1 MENRHDAQ
9 LRAQAE
15 GAVKTVG
22 PWKVTWRHL
31 VAAFAIIWGSLVII
45 SAPAAGHEAH
55 RLERQRQEMLRQQQ
69 QQQQS
74 ANVLQ
79 AAPAGEA
86 GGNTMT
92 PSPGMG
98 MEGMHGGM
106 DMGMAP
112 EDRSKMSFL
121 KRTML
126 WLGAFHPMIIHFPI
140 AFFPAALFTAVV
152 GRRRP
157 AFSAPVQF
165 LVVAGGVVAPIAAL
179 LGWFN
184 AGFAL
189 VDGDRLLLVH
199 RWLGTAMGVGG
210 ALLAVW
216 AWRRPWEDR
225 GAGMILSLTLMTI
238 AIAVQG
244 WFGGAL
250 VYGMGHMNW

>member
-9 LRAQAE
+9 FRPQAA
-15 GAVKTVG
+15 GAVKMVG
-22 PWKVTWRHL
+22 SWKLTWRHL

-55 RLERQRQEMLRQQQ
+55 RLERERQELLRKQ

-74 ANVLQ
+74 EELLQ
-79 AAPAGEA
+79 AAPAGQA

-92 PSPGMG
+92 PSHGMA
-98 MEGMHGGM
+98 MEGMHGMSM
-106 DMGMAP
+106 DP

-121 KRTML
+121 ERTML

-165 LVVAGGVVAPIAAL
+165 LVITGGIVAPVAAL

-210 ALLAVW
+210 GLLAVW

-225 GAGMILSLTLMTI
+225 GAGMIVSLTIMTV

-250 VYGMGHMNW
+250 VYGMEHMNW

>member
-1 MENRHDAQ
+1 MESRHDAQ
-9 LRAQAE
+9 FRPQAE
-15 GAVKTVG
+15 SAMNPSVPWRFSWRKVAVVFVLL
-22 PWKVTWRHL
+22 W
-31 VAAFAIIWGSLVII
+31 AALAVV
-45 SAPAAGHEAH
+45 SAPAVAHEEH
-55 RLERQRQEMLRQQQ
+55 RRQRAAAEAAAAAAE
-69 QQQQS
+69 QQS

-79 AAPAGEA
+79 AAPAGHA
-86 GGNTMT
+86 GGNIMA
-92 PSPGMG
+92 PSAG
-98 MEGMHGGM
+98 MEGMHGM
-106 DMGMAP
+106 SMEPKDRADMSVL
-112 EDRSKMSFL
+112 E
-121 KRTML
+121 RTLL

-165 LVVAGGVVAPIAAL
+165 LVVAGGIVAPIAAL

-184 AGFAL
+184 AGFEL
-189 VDGDRLLLVH
+189 VDHDRLLLVH

-210 ALLAVW
+210 LWLAVW

-225 GAGMILSLTLMTI
+225 GAGMILSLTVMTI

-250 VYGMGHMNW
+250 VYGMEHMNW